1 MRDGRIYAIIEW
13 VWIKIHPLYVKHT
26 GGIAAGRIQ
35 SLKYAI
41 FKPRE
46 SERNF
51 LFSVIMLTA
60 KMLFFVILLI
70 GLIGGGVVAGIAKG
84 WVDTA
89 PNLDLAQIGAQSQ
102 TSFIYD
108 SSGNLIMEFK
118 GSENRIYVEIAD
130 IPQQL
135 INAVIAVEDSRFYEH
150 HGVDLKRIVGALVN
164 NIMGGNTQGA
174 STITCQLVKLT
185 LLNADQNYK
194 RKMQEAYLALELEKQ
209 LTKEQILEAYLNV
222 IYMGGSSYGVKI
234 AAQDYF
240 GKDLNELSLRECAAL
255 ARIIRNP
262 SRYNPRANYYTR
274 HTPQVIEEQ
283 TNYVLEEMLD
293 QRLIT
298 EEEYQAA
305 HDEKLN
311 VIESSTAAS
320 AGMYD
325 NAYYVEYS
333 IYDVVT
339 KMLRVEGLED
349 TSYNRSQME
358 TKLRNGGY
366 KVFTSLRPDVQKAV
380 QDVITGWTQY
390 PSMRYSNDSATQAS
404 LGGGEYLTV
413 VQPQCACAVMDWHT
427 GELVAIVGGRNEPVQ
442 RKQLNRAYQNDMPVG
457 SSITPL
463 AVYGPAFDLG
473 YSPGTPVMNLPIPIK
488 DWVSETGYPNNFGG
502 GSFSGVE
509 SMRKAINQSHNTSTA
524 HVLMDYV
531 GIENAVTYLLKL
543 GVNPNHIRAN
553 GSGLALGS
561 SGLSVIELATGF
573 GAIANRGVYQES
585 YAFTQILN
593 PDGTVYIDVREVQE
607 TWQAFKPSTA
617 YMLVDVLKGCVGPDG
632 TGSRANFGDITVAG
646 KTGTNTNNIGVT
658 FAGMTGYYSAA
669 VWVGSDN
676 YKPLTS
682 DATGGTYAAP
692 LWAEIMTQV
701 HLLTGCTADR
711 AIISGSPAD
720 FHLTACTVCAV
731 SGMLP
736 TSACRNDVNDYGT
749 NTDYYLSG
757 TEPTA
762 SCNMHR
768 AVRICAYSHLVAS
781 PSCHNTR
788 VFGMIFIPKG
798 HPLRYAKSLDDVTK
812 YFEGASTNESS
823 TSLAKCTLGR

>member
-1 MRDGRIYAIIEW
+1 M
-13 VWIKIHPLYVKHT
+13 
-26 GGIAAGRIQ
+26 
-35 SLKYAI
+35 KYAI

-46 SERNF
+46 SDRNF
-51 LFSVIMLTA
+51 LFSVLMLTV

-70 GLIGGGVVAGIAKG
+70 GLIGGGVVAGVAKG

-89 PNLDLAQIGAQSQ
+89 PDLNLAAIGAQSQ

-118 GSENRIYVEIAD
+118 GSENRIYVEIED

-150 HGVDLKRIVGALVN
+150 HGVDLKRIVGAMVN
-164 NIMGGNTQGA
+164 NLLGGNTQGA

-185 LLNADQNYK
+185 LLNSEQSYK
-194 RKMQEAYLALELEKQ
+194 RKMQEAYLALELEKN

-240 GKDLNELSLRECAAL
+240 GKDLDELSLRECAAL

-262 SRYNPRANYYTR
+262 SRYNPRSNYYTR
-274 HTPQVIEEQ
+274 HTPHVIEEQ

-298 EEEYQAA
+298 EEEYEEA
-305 HDEKLN
+305 HSQTLN
-311 VIESSTAAS
+311 VIERSTAAS
-320 AGMYD
+320 DNMYD

-333 IYDVVT
+333 VYDVVT

-366 KVFTSLRPDVQKAV
+366 KVFTSLKPEVQQAV
-380 QDVITGWTQY
+380 QDVITGWSQY
-390 PSMRYSNDSATQAS
+390 PAMRYSNDSATQAS

-457 SSITPL
+457 SSIKPL
-463 AVYGPAFDLG
+463 SVYGPAFDMG
-473 YSPGTPVMNLPIPIK
+473 YSPGTPVLNLPIPIK

-509 SMRKAINQSHNTSTA
+509 SMRLAINQSHNTSTA

-531 GIENAVTYLLKL
+531 GVENAVTYLLKL
-543 GVNPNHIRAN
+543 GVNPDHIRAN

-561 SGLSVIELATGF
+561 SGLSVIELATAF

-593 PDGTVYIDVREVQE
+593 PDGTVYIDVNEVQE

-632 TGSRANFGDITVAG
+632 TGSRANFGGLTVAG

-720 FHLTACTVCAV
+720 YHLTACTVCAV

-749 NTDYYLSG
+749 TTDYYLSG

-762 SCNMHR
+762 YCNMHR
-768 AVRICAYSHLVAS
+768 AVTICGYSHLVAS
-781 PSCHNTR
+781 SSCHNTR
-788 VFGMIFIPKG
+788 VFGMIFIPQG
-798 HPLRYAKSLDDVTK
+798 HPLRYAKSLDDVTN
-812 YFEGASTNESS
+812 YFTGASTNESS
-823 TSLAKCTLGR
+823 TSLSRCTLGY

>member
-1 MRDGRIYAIIEW
+1 M
-13 VWIKIHPLYVKHT
+13 
-26 GGIAAGRIQ
+26 
-35 SLKYAI
+35 KYAI

-46 SERNF
+46 HERNF
-51 LFSVIMLTA
+51 LFAVILTTV
-60 KMLFFVILLI
+60 KMLFFVVLLI
-70 GLIGGGVVAGIAKG
+70 ALTATGLVAGIAKG

-89 PNLDLAQIGAQSQ
+89 PDLNLSAIGAQSQ

-108 SSGNLIMEFK
+108 SKGNLIMEFK
-118 GSENRIYVEIAD
+118 GSENRIYVELED

-135 INAVIAVEDSRFYEH
+135 INAVIAIEDARFYEH

-164 NIMGGNTQGA
+164 NILGGATQGA

-185 LLNADQNYK
+185 LLNSDQNYK
-194 RKMQEAYLALELEKQ
+194 RKMQEAYLALELEKN
-209 LTKEQILEAYLNV
+209 LSKEEILEAYLNV

-240 GKDLNELSLRECAAL
+240 GKDLNDLTLRECATL
-255 ARIIRNP
+255 AGLIRNP
-262 SRYNPRANYYTR
+262 YRYNPRRNYYTR
-274 HTPQVIEEQ
+274 NTPERTDNR
-283 TNYVLEEMLD
+283 TNYVLEQMLE

-298 EEEYQAA
+298 EEEFQQA
-305 HDEKLN
+305 HDEQLS

-320 AGMYD
+320 DNMYA

-366 KVFTSLRPDVQKAV
+366 KVFTSLDADVQQAV
-380 QDVITGWTQY
+380 QETITNWTQY
-390 PSMRYSNDSATQAS
+390 PQMRYSNDSSTQAS

-413 VQPQCACAVMDWHT
+413 VQPQCAAAVMDWHT

-457 SSITPL
+457 SSIKPL
-463 AVYGPAFDLG
+463 AVYGPAFDMG
-473 YSPGTPVMNLPIPIK
+473 YSPGTPVLNLPIPIK
-488 DWVSETGYPNNFGG
+488 GWVSENGYPNNFGG
-502 GSFSGVE
+502 SSFSGVE
-509 SMRKAINQSHNTSTA
+509 SMRLAINQSHNTSTA

-543 GVNPNHIRAN
+543 GVKPNHILAN

-561 SGLSVIELATGF
+561 SGLSVIELATAF
-573 GAIANRGVYQES
+573 GAIANRGVYQEP

-593 PDGTVYIDVREVQE
+593 ADGTVYIDVKEVQE

-617 YMLVDVLKGCVGPDG
+617 YMLVDVLKGCVQPEIG
-632 TGSRANFGDITVAG
+632 TGSKANFGGLTVAG

-676 YKPLTS
+676 YKPLTN
-682 DATGGTYAAP
+682 DTTGGAYAAP

-701 HLLTGCTADR
+701 HSLTGCTTDR
-711 AIISGSPAD
+711 AIIAGSPSD
-720 FHLTACTVCAV
+720 FGLKACTVCAV

-736 TSACRNDVNDYGT
+736 TSACRNDVNHYGT

-762 SCNMHR
+762 YCNMHR
-768 AVRICAYSHLVAS
+768 AVTICNYSHQVAS
-781 PSCHNTR
+781 HGCHNTT
-788 VFGMIFIPKG
+788 VYGMIYIPEG
-798 HPLRYAKSLDDVTK
+798 HPLRNATSLEDVTA
-812 YFEGASTNESS
+812 YFTGASTNENS
-823 TSLAKCTLGR
+823 TSLGRCTLGR

>member
-1 MRDGRIYAIIEW
+1 M
-13 VWIKIHPLYVKHT
+13 
-26 GGIAAGRIQ
+26 
-35 SLKYAI
+35 KYAI

-46 SERNF
+46 TDRNF
-51 LFSVIMLTA
+51 LFAVIMTTV
-60 KMLFFVILLI
+60 KMLFFVVLLI
-70 GLIGGGVVAGIAKG
+70 ALTGVGLAAGIAKG

-89 PNLDLAQIGAQSQ
+89 PDLDLAAIGAQSQ

-108 SSGNLIMEFK
+108 SKGNLIMEFK
-118 GSENRIYVEIAD
+118 GSENRIYVEIED

-135 INAVIAVEDSRFYEH
+135 INAVIAIEDARFYEH
-150 HGVDLKRIVGALVN
+150 HGVDLKRIGGSLVN
-164 NIMGGNTQGA
+164 NLLGGYTQGA

-185 LLNADQNYK
+185 LLNSDQNYK
-194 RKMQEAYLALELEKQ
+194 RKVQEAYLALELEKN

-240 GKDLNELSLRECAAL
+240 GKDLNDLSLRECACL
-255 ARIIRNP
+255 AGLIRNP
-262 SRYNPRANYYTR
+262 WRYNPRRNYYTR
-274 HTPQVIEEQ
+274 NTPEETNKR

-293 QRLIT
+293 HRLIT

-305 HDEKLN
+305 RADTLN
-311 VIESSTAAS
+311 IIESGTAAS
-320 AGMYD
+320 DNMYD

-366 KVFTSLRPDVQKAV
+366 KVFTSLNPEVQKAV
-380 QDVITGWTQY
+380 QETITNWSQY
-390 PSMRYSNDSATQAS
+390 PAMRYSNDSSTQAS

-413 VQPQCACAVMDWHT
+413 VQPQCAAAVMDWHT
-427 GELVAIVGGRNEPVQ
+427 GELIAIVGGRNEPVQ

-457 SSITPL
+457 SSIKPL
-463 AVYGPAFDLG
+463 AVYGPAFDMG

-488 DWVSETGYPNNFGG
+488 GWVSETGYPNNFEG

-509 SMRKAINQSHNTSTA
+509 SMRHAINQSHNTSTA

-543 GVNPNHIRAN
+543 GVKPDHILAN

-561 SGLSVIELATGF
+561 SGLTVVELATAF

-593 PDGTVYIDVREVQE
+593 ADGTVYIDVNEVQE

-617 YMLVDVLKGCVGPDG
+617 FMLVDVLKGCVQPEIG
-632 TGSRANFGDITVAG
+632 TGSRANFGGLTVAG

-658 FAGMTGYYSAA
+658 FSGMTGYYSAA

-682 DATGGTYAAP
+682 DATGGSYAAP
-692 LWAEIMTQV
+692 LWAAIMTQV
-701 HLLTGCTADR
+701 HALTGCTADR
-711 AIISGSPAD
+711 SIIAGSPAD
-720 FHLTACTVCAV
+720 FGLTACTVCAV

-736 TSACRNDVNDYGT
+736 TSACRNDVNQYGT
-749 NTDYYLSG
+749 NTDYYLAG
-757 TEPTA
+757 TQPTA
-762 SCNMHR
+762 YCNMHR
-768 AVRICAYSHLVAS
+768 AVTVCNYSHQVAS
-781 PSCHNTR
+781 PGCHNTT
-788 VFGMIFIPKG
+788 VYGMIYIPEG
-798 HPLRYAKSLDDVTK
+798 HPLRYAENLDDVTA
-812 YFEGASTNESS
+812 YFIGASTNENS
-823 TSLAKCTLGR
+823 TSLGRCTLGR

>member
-1 MRDGRIYAIIEW
+1 M
-13 VWIKIHPLYVKHT
+13 
-26 GGIAAGRIQ
+26 
-35 SLKYAI
+35 KYAI

-46 SERNF
+46 TDRNF
-51 LFSVIMLTA
+51 LFAVILTTV
-60 KMLFFVILLI
+60 KMLFFVVLLI
-70 GLIGGGVVAGIAKG
+70 ALTGVGLVAGIAKG

-89 PNLDLAQIGAQSQ
+89 PDLDLAAIGAQSQ

-108 SSGNLIMEFK
+108 SQGNLIMEFK
-118 GSENRIYVEIAD
+118 GSENRIYVEIED

-135 INAVIAVEDSRFYEH
+135 INAVIAIEDSRFYEH

-164 NIMGGNTQGA
+164 NIAGGDRQGA

-185 LLNADQNYK
+185 LLNSDQNYK
-194 RKMQEAYLALELEKQ
+194 RKMQEAYLALQLEQ
-209 LTKEQILEAYLNV
+209 NLSKEQILEAYLNV

-240 GKDLNELSLRECAAL
+240 GKDLKDLTLRECACL
-255 ARIIRNP
+255 AGLIRNP
-262 SRYNPRANYYTR
+262 SRYNPRANYYRRNRPESTDLR
-274 HTPQVIEEQ
+274 

-298 EEEYQAA
+298 EEECAA
-305 HDEKLN
+305 AKAEQLN

-320 AGMYD
+320 DNMYD

-366 KVFTSLRPDVQKAV
+366 KVFTSLNPEVQKAV
-380 QDVITGWTQY
+380 QDTITNWSQY
-390 PSMRYSNDSATQAS
+390 PSMRYSNDSSTQAS

-413 VQPQCACAVMDWHT
+413 VQPQCAAAVMDWHT

-457 SSITPL
+457 SAIKPL
-463 AVYGPAFDLG
+463 AVYGPAFDMG

-488 DWVSETGYPNNFGG
+488 GWVSETGYPNNFEG

-509 SMRKAINQSHNTSTA
+509 SMRQAINQSHNTSTA

-543 GVNPNHIRAN
+543 GVKPDHILAN

-561 SGLSVIELATGF
+561 SGLTVVELATAF

-593 PDGTVYIDVREVQE
+593 ADGTVYIDVNEVQE

-617 YMLVDVLKGCVGPDG
+617 YMLVDVLKGCVMPEIG
-632 TGSRANFGDITVAG
+632 TGSKANFGGLTVAG

-658 FAGMTGYYSAA
+658 FAGMTGYYSGA
-669 VWVGSDN
+669 VWIGSDN
-676 YKPLTS
+676 YKPLTK
-682 DATGGTYAAP
+682 DATGGLYAAP

-701 HLLTGCTADR
+701 HLLTGCTTDR
-711 AIISGSPAD
+711 AIIAGSPAD
-720 FHLTACTVCAV
+720 FGLTACTVCAV

-736 TSACRNDVNDYGT
+736 TSACRNDVNHYGT
-749 NTDYYLSG
+749 NTDYYLNG
-757 TEPTA
+757 TQPTA
-762 SCNMHR
+762 HCNMHR
-768 AVRICAYSHLVAS
+768 AVTVCNRSHQVAA
-781 PSCHNTR
+781 PGCHDTD
-788 VFGMIFIPKG
+788 VYGMIYIPEG
-798 HPLRYAKSLDDVTK
+798 HPLRMAHDLSDITS
-812 YFEGASTNESS
+812 YFIGASTNENS
-823 TSLAKCTLGR
+823 TSLGKCTLGR